1 MLNLAEQAKYE
12 EPAFRPLPLNAD
24 SSLARNDKCD
34 AIAKQQLRLLHVNQ
48 LAVGIEHALHP
59 HLLAFVRLG

>member
-1 MLNLAEQAKYE
+1 MLNLAEQSKYE

-24 SSLARNDKCD
+24 SSLCSDKCD

-59 HLLAFVRLG
+59 HFLAFVGLG